1 MSGEAGG
8 GVRLWIQGWGIAGKE
23 RKHTI
28 TLGALWCVG
37 RGLRNAAR
45 NVGYSKCKEPTQK
58 SG

>member
-28 TLGALWCVG
+28 TLGG
-37 RGLRNAAR
+37 R
-45 NVGYSKCKEPTQK
+45 VP
-58 SG
+58 SGAWGEVSGMQPEM